1 MITSW
6 IKMMRSERLFENM
19 FILRWPRLVNLA
31 DIIKTAT
38 MFTKTTSK
46 ASKEVERIRNY
57 ALTCNLY
64 WYFLI

>member
-1 MITSW
+1 
-6 IKMMRSERLFENM
+6 MMRSERLFENM